1 MNKFLVLNQN
11 HGLTP
16 WEKFDS
22 QSGVYLFQIRLR
34 EVEGRLLE
42 TEGFLE
48 GGGLFNLAKMVV
60 LALHKE
66 LERKVEKLKYK
77 KLKVM
82 RPRIKS
88 KSNLL
93 TRKYTI
99 QDQSK

>member
-1 MNKFLVLNQN
+1 MAYRKSSINPLG
-11 HGLTP
+11 GLFVSST
-16 WEKFDS
+16 F
-22 QSGVYLFQIRLR
+22 
-34 EVEGRLLE
+34 EGGGGGGLLE

>member
-1 MNKFLVLNQN
+1 M
-11 HGLTP
+11 
-16 WEKFDS
+16 
-22 QSGVYLFQIRLR
+22 
-34 EVEGRLLE
+34 
-42 TEGFLE
+42 
-48 GGGLFNLAKMVV
+48 GGGGVFNLAKMVV

-66 LERKVEKLKYK
+66 LEREVEKLKYK

-88 KSNLL
+88 KSELL

>member
-1 MNKFLVLNQN
+1 MAYRKSSINPLG
-11 HGLTP
+11 GLFVSNT
-16 WEKFDS
+16 F
-22 QSGVYLFQIRLR
+22 
-34 EVEGRLLE
+34 EGGGGGLLE

>member
-1 MNKFLVLNQN
+1 M
-11 HGLTP
+11 
-16 WEKFDS
+16 
-22 QSGVYLFQIRLR
+22 
-34 EVEGRLLE
+34 EGGLLE

-99 QDQSK
+99 QDQSKWSFTVMIDLYSLSLFGEE

>member
-1 MNKFLVLNQN
+1 MAYRKSSINPLG
-11 HGLTP
+11 GLFVSNT
-16 WEKFDS
+16 F
-22 QSGVYLFQIRLR
+22 
-34 EVEGRLLE
+34 EGGGGGLLE

-66 LERKVEKLKYK
+66 LESKVEKLKYK